1 MTTELC
7 RGWQINGQYLR
18 FADVL
23 RWAES
28 QRPEDDVFLDDT
40 DDTEMA
46 RDGRLLVGY
55 LLHRAAVDL
64 CGRGGIVVS
73 SRVNTWSQDGRNEDI
88 EVTVGRVAPPS
99 TGATWTN
106 CRSYWFYRRRDEIDR
121 AAELFGTYRRFRKAE
136 ADLYTERVEVD
147 YAAAGGGAGIETQR
161 FWIAYP
167 PHIAGYADES
177 YRIDHAS
184 GSGQTKTEALLAAIT
199 PDCRTN
205 PGALMPGTST
215 STRP

>member
-1 MTTELC
+1 MSDIELR
-7 RGWQINGQYLR
+7 RGATINGQYLR

-23 RWAES
+23 RWAEN
-28 QRPEDDVFLDDT
+28 QPPEVEVDPAFWLRT
-40 DDTEMA
+40 DADA
-46 RDGRLLVGY
+46 LVGY
-55 LLHRAAVDL
+55 LLHRAAIDL

-106 CRSYWFYRRRDEIDR
+106 CRSYWFYRRRDEIDC
-121 AAELFGTYRRFRKAE
+121 AAELFGTYRRYRKAE

-147 YAAAGGGAGIETQR
+147 YAAAGGGAGIETRR

-199 PDCRTN
+199 PIAELT
-205 PGALMPGTST
+205 PAP
-215 STRP
+215 